1 VNAPARF
8 PWQHRR
14 AHRLQ
19 VLAPAWRGAAWALL
33 LFVLGMVLVARYAQ
47 PLQQA
52 LAEREGWGMGVFFAS
67 SALAVLLP
75 AASNLPLVPVAVL
88 AWGPRWTA
96 ALLLLGWVA
105 GAAAA
110 FALARHLR
118 PHVMRWVPAAAR
130 HVEIDRLVDADRRL
144 LSLITLRMTFPV
156 DVLSYALGLFSA
168 RVTLGEIVL
177 STLIG
182 AAPFALLF
190 AWFPALPLVAQV
202 VVAVAS
208 VAGFA
213 LHVWWVL
220 DRAER

>member
-1 VNAPARF
+1 MP
-8 PWQHRR
+8 
-14 AHRLQ
+14 
-19 VLAPAWRGAAWALL
+19 G
-33 LFVLGMVLVARYAQ
+33 
-47 PLQQA
+47 
-52 LAEREGWGMGVFFAS
+52 
-67 SALAVLLP
+67 
-75 AASNLPLVPVAVL
+75 
-88 AWGPRWTA
+88 
-96 ALLLLGWVA
+96 
-105 GAAAA
+105 
-110 FALARHLR
+110 
-118 PHVMRWVPAAAR
+118 AAR

-190 AWFPALPLVAQV
+190 AWFPALPLGAQL
-202 VVAVAS
+202 VVAAAS
-208 VAGFA
+208 VVGFG